1 MENKKFFNHDTDIVK
16 LENRNDL
23 QKYLDHIKEDDVVQN
38 VYINECAALGMIN
51 APLLLP
57 SFMADNKI
65 DCDDQDAA
73 ECCEDYGIFLVFPT
87 ELKMETLPTRY
98 TAFKSICARA
108 GLSCVSMSNTEEK
121 PNVKPLAPDRKA
133 AIITECL
140 KLYSDT
146 AQILIRDGKVSAMHS
161 KIYGWLMPYDIIEPF
176 EHFAKLTWPNM
187 EFSYG
192 EVSHEYLYADYY
204 LHDELAEDSMKLLLE
219 QFGAKI
225 DGKLKAG
232 IRVST
237 SDVADAALRFSPF
250 YEINGTRV
258 RIGRPLEVI
267 HHAKNTLEKVREK
280 VFPEIG
286 MLLKIM
292 DEMVR
297 RVVDELQRY
306 ANSVIKSNYSVSANE
321 VSQKRWKG
329 KSMKNLKEQA
339 VKRYKENKRNFS
351 GLIQTSVRETQIYSR
366 KDKYYASTINNKS
379 TKDCILIN
387 TDTVSAA
394 CSIDGKNKVCV
405 LNFASF
411 TTPGGGFIE
420 GAMAQEEAICHKSTL
435 YNVLL
440 EKMDFYNE
448 NCLNE
453 NHGLYTDRAI
463 YSPSVLFLNDVEGN
477 KLVDV
482 LTCAAPNKHRALT
495 ENVSDKDIDAVME
508 RRIEFMYDV
517 ALANQVDTL
526 ILGAWG
532 CGVFGNNPETICRM
546 LIEHR
551 PEEIEAVF
559 AIPGGI
565 NYDAFQKVFDE
576 MEDKL

>member
-1 MENKKFFNHDTDIVK
+1 
-16 LENRNDL
+16 
-23 QKYLDHIKEDDVVQN
+23 
-38 VYINECAALGMIN
+38 
-51 APLLLP
+51 
-57 SFMADNKI
+57 
-65 DCDDQDAA
+65 
-73 ECCEDYGIFLVFPT
+73 
-87 ELKMETLPTRY
+87 
-98 TAFKSICARA
+98 
-108 GLSCVSMSNTEEK
+108 
-121 PNVKPLAPDRKA
+121 
-133 AIITECL
+133 
-140 KLYSDT
+140 
-146 AQILIRDGKVSAMHS
+146 
-161 KIYGWLMPYDIIEPF
+161 
-176 EHFAKLTWPNM
+176 
-187 EFSYG
+187 
-192 EVSHEYLYADYY
+192 
-204 LHDELAEDSMKLLLE
+204 
-219 QFGAKI
+219 
-225 DGKLKAG
+225 
-232 IRVST
+232 
-237 SDVADAALRFSPF
+237 
-250 YEINGTRV
+250 
-258 RIGRPLEVI
+258 
-267 HHAKNTLEKVREK
+267 
-280 VFPEIG
+280 
-286 MLLKIM
+286 
-292 DEMVR
+292 
-297 RVVDELQRY
+297 
-306 ANSVIKSNYSVSANE
+306 
-321 VSQKRWKG
+321 
-329 KSMKNLKEQA
+329 MKNLKEQA

-420 GAMAQEEAICHKSTL
+420 GALAQEEAICHKSTL